1 MSDFFKTQNVV
12 NSLYKISP
20 RSIFIIICLSMPNIG
35 FSAVVDGLF
44 RSSVEVVSQQASD
57 RDKAFNQALVKTLLK
72 VSGNRDLV
80 SRSDIQSS
88 FFPAERYVQR
98 FSYKENPEYAS
109 YLEKL
114 DQLSIQEQENSQE
127 NNQSSAPLPYLLT
140 VDFAQKPL
148 EAQMKKINLPIWG
161 NVRADVMFWVL
172 VESDG
177 ERILLGNNEKS
188 QLVEGLMAIA
198 EDYALPISFPVAD
211 NTDLKRIN
219 ISDLWGLFP
228 DAIDSA
234 KQRYSANGNL
244 MVRLYQSSSDTWSAN
259 WHFSINNISYTGLMH
274 NTSMLMINDEIF
286 SFLTNILSKRFSAV
300 STELSVDRDMSFEVS
315 NINNFKDYVDVQT
328 FLEGLA
334 PIKSFALNW
343 VEGSVMSFSLEL
355 NGTSEQLQ
363 EYLNLSGRLKFI
375 SSNLVEIQKE
385 PIAVEGKRELL
396 FESEPEHE
404 VTKSYVQ
411 IEKYKWVSTTPKTN
425 K

>member
-12 NSLYKISP
+12 NSLYKISL
-20 RSIFIIICLSMPNIG
+20 RSIFLIICLSLPNIG

-72 VSGNRDLV
+72 VSGSRDLV

-98 FSYKENPEYAS
+98 FSYKENPDYAS
-109 YLEKL
+109 YLDKQK
-114 DQLSIQEQENSQE
+114 QLALQGQENSQAT
-127 NNQSSAPLPYLLT
+127 NQSSAPLPYLLT
-140 VDFAQKPL
+140 VDFASKGL

-172 VESDG
+172 VESGG
-177 ERILLGNNEKS
+177 ERILLGKNEKS
-188 QLVEGLMAIA
+188 QLLEGLKAIS
-198 EDYALPISFPVAD
+198 EDYALPISFPLAD

-234 KQRYSANGNL
+234 MQRYSANGNL
-244 MVRLYQSSSDTWSAN
+244 MVRFYQSSSRTWSAN

-274 NTSMLMINDEIF
+274 NTSMAMINDEIF
-286 SFLTNILSKRFSAV
+286 SFLTNILSKRFSTV
-300 STELSVDRDMSFEVS
+300 STGLNADQDMTLEVS

-328 FLEGLA
+328 FLENLA
-334 PIKSFALNW
+334 PIRSFSLNW

-355 NGTSEQLQ
+355 NGTSEQLK

-375 SSNLVEIQKE
+375 SSNLVEILKE
-385 PIAVEGKRELL
+385 PINLESKRDLL
-396 FESEPEHE
+396 FESEPMLEM
-404 VTKSYVQ
+404 TKSYVQ
-411 IEKYKWVSTTPKTN
+411 VEKYKWTSTTPKTN